1 MSGFLYMS
9 SHICDSLLFGRGQ
22 CFCTSCVCLCD
33 RAGGEESG
41 SSGISL
47 AEDPWERLILIWK
60 MVSAV
65 TRLISFMRQISRA
78 APCLEGR
85 MGVGRAQRPPH
96 PSPSHPPLL
105 FLPAPFTFFCAP
117 HAPVTQGKGWTGC

>member
-1 MSGFLYMS
+1 MKVCYLVEVSVSAQVVCM
-9 SHICDSLLFGRGQ
+9 
-22 CFCTSCVCLCD
+22 CVYARARVCVCD

-47 AEDPWERLILIWK
+47 AGDPWERLILIWK

-65 TRLISFMRQISRA
+65 TCLISFMRQISRA

-85 MGVGRAQRPPH
+85 MGWGRAQRLPVLLLPTLSSSSLLPPSLSSAL
-96 PSPSHPPLL
+96 PTPL
-105 FLPAPFTFFCAP
+105 
-117 HAPVTQGKGWTGC
+117 